1 MWQGGELARDAV
13 AVQCTT
19 TRDAGA
25 LTEGAFNPNLDL
37 MDTIYFDNNATTKV
51 APEVFDV
58 MVPYLT
64 DVYGNPSSVH
74 RIGARAGVALKDARE
89 KVAAHLN
96 CREAE
101 ITFTSCATESN
112 NAAIRGVLQAAP
124 DKRHIVT
131 TAVEHPSVLELCKHL
146 EGTGYDVTYV
156 GVDGEGRLNLDALRE
171 ALTDETALVSIMWS
185 NNETGVIFPMNEIVD
200 IVKNR
205 GVSLHV
211 DAVQMVTKIP
221 IDLSKTAID
230 LLSLSGHKFHAPKGV
245 GALFVRRGTR
255 MRPFVIG
262 GGQEK
267 NRRSGTENVA
277 SIVGMG
283 RAVELGA
290 EYLGSGVE
298 TTRRLRD
305 RLEAGILSAIPSTSV
320 NGALSERLPNT
331 TLINFDG
338 IEGEAIL
345 LLMDEEGMC
354 ASSGSACTTGAL
366 EPSHVLKA
374 MGVPSNLAHGSIR
387 FSLSRYTTGDEIDTV
402 LEKLPPIVKRLGS
415 LVNRKRAGER

>member
-1 MWQGGELARDAV
+1 
-13 AVQCTT
+13 
-19 TRDAGA
+19 
-25 LTEGAFNPNLDL
+25 

-51 APEVFDV
+51 APEVFDA

-124 DKRHIVT
+124 GKRHIVT

-402 LEKLPPIVKRLGS
+402 LEKLPPIVERLGS